1 MLPGEFSL
9 SLYRGDT
16 YYGPLMVLPN
26 LTAFGGPA
34 NLSAATVRAQL
45 RQQARDTSG
54 VDMIVEIVDPVARSL
69 RLTLPA
75 ADTALLPRSGVWDL
89 QVTSGAW
96 VGTVLAGPFTV
107 LREVT
112 R

>member
-1 MLPGEFSL
+1 MIPGEYALVF
-9 SLYRGDT
+9 YGGDS
-16 YYGPLMVLPN
+16 YYGPVMVLPN

-34 NLSAATVRAQL
+34 NLSASTVRAQL

-69 RLTLPA
+69 RLTLAA